1 MILYIIS
8 FAIINVKNVKFSI
21 GAPIANIFELFVQRT
36 MVLVDLG
43 NQEMFAGG
51 SRYKIHTKSRTQRRS
66 HKELN

>member
-43 NQEMFAGG
+43 NQEMFAKG
-51 SRYKIHTKSRTQRRS
+51 SRY
-66 HKELN
+66 